1 MVPTRTGHP
10 FWMYDEMT
18 AAPDA
23 LARLLSPAPQE
34 REHRAALGTRIANAR
49 RVYLTGCGTAYHAAL
64 VGASFLGDFTDGRVD
79 ARAVQ
84 AFELAQYQRTTPGP
98 DDMLIVLSHSGQPS
112 ATNAAL
118 ARARS
123 EGAFCLTITGNRES
137 LAARNAQAVLDIGY
151 GEVKSFA
158 YTISYSLMLAALAD
172 LAVCT
177 VAAGTGD
184 EGTAVL
190 LQSQVQGL
198 PKAHRTMLEAD
209 EFVRRLAQEQA
220 KANRWIFAGA
230 GGNYATAKEA
240 ALKMQETNYT
250 ASFGMEMEEVLH
262 GPVAAL
268 GDAVLVLIA
277 PPGAS
282 RTRAFDLMRAAH
294 HVGAPVVV
302 VCEEND
308 TELQD
313 DDETDYALPVLTCSE
328 ALSPALYHVP
338 LHQLSYWLS
347 VEKGTNPDLMH
358 RNDARYLD
366 ARRSYTL

>member
-10 FWMYDEMT
+10 FWMYDEIT

-23 LARLLSPAPQE
+23 VARLLAPAAAE
-34 REHRAALGTRIANAR
+34 REHRAALGARIASAR

-79 ARAVQ
+79 ARAVE

-98 DDMLIVLSHSGQPS
+98 ADVLIVLSHSGQPS

-118 ARARS
+118 ARAHS
-123 EGAFCLTITGNRES
+123 AGAFCVTLTGNRES
-137 LAARNAQAVLDIGY
+137 LAARNAHAVLDLGY
-151 GEVKSFA
+151 GDVKSFA

-184 EGTAVL
+184 QGAAVL
-190 LQSQVQGL
+190 LQSQVQAL
-198 PKAHRTMLEAD
+198 AEAHRLILAD
-209 EFVRRLAQEQA
+209 QGEVRRLARELA
-220 KANRWIFAGA
+220 ARDRWIVAGA
-230 GGNYATAKEA
+230 GGNYATAKET
-240 ALKMQETNYT
+240 ALKMQETSYT
-250 ASFGMEMEEVLH
+250 ATFGMETEEVLH

-268 GDAVLVLIA
+268 GDSVLVVIA
-277 PPGAS
+277 PPGAG
-282 RTRAFDLMRAAH
+282 RVRALDLVRAARLL
-294 HVGAPVVV
+294 GAPIAA
-302 VCEEND
+302 VCEGGD
-308 TELQD
+308 AELED
-313 DDETDYALPVLTCSE
+313 SANYILPTPTCPE

-338 LHQLSYWLS
+338 LHLLSYWLA
-347 VEKGTNPDLMH
+347 VEKGTNPDLM
-358 RNDARYLD
+358 RREDTRYLE